1 MISVIEVYNTVRD
14 IANKDQKGFV
24 TPEMFNSLLP
34 AVQSNIF
41 SKIYDYATTSKALR
55 RSGADLGGEDSVYL
69 KAKNFLSD
77 YVESEVLQ
85 KKFGSTSLYDEGLVY
100 RKPQNCN
107 RVISLFTDDNISVD
121 LIYNTEKMSR
131 IINSNLSEPTDEFP
145 VALISDTIEVFP
157 NTLTNSV
164 FVNYYRNPT
173 SRFEASTRVSERGDI
188 DFNRVPFYS
197 ANSIPGSGDI
207 IIPNAGNCRAF
218 DLPYEFYGEVVS
230 EICKMIGVSLRDNLL
245 IQYGAAPQV

>member
-77 YVESEVLQ
+77 YVESEALQ
-85 KKFGSTSLYDEGLVY
+85 KKFASTSLYDEGLVF

-107 RVISLFTDDNISVD
+107 RVISLFTDTNISVD

-145 VALISDTIEVFP
+145 VALVSDTIEVFP
-157 NTLTNSV
+157 DTLSGSV

-173 SRFEASTRVSERGDI
+173 SRFETTVRASQRGDI
-188 DFNRVPFYS
+188 DRDRVPFYS
-197 ANSIPGSGDI
+197 SESFGTSGDAF
-207 IIPNAGNCRAF
+207 PKPSNCRAF

-230 EICKMIGVSLRDNLL
+230 EICKMIGVSLRDNFL

>member
-77 YVESEVLQ
+77 YVVTSTLQ
-85 KKFGSTSLYDEGLVY
+85 KSLETSAYGEGVLF

-107 RVISLFTDDNISVD
+107 RLISLFTDTNVSID

-131 IINSNLSEPTDEFP
+131 IINSNLSEPTDDFP
-145 VALISDTIEVFP
+145 VALISDRIEIFPDTI
-157 NTLTNSV
+157 TDDISV
-164 FVNYYRNPT
+164 NFYRNPT
-173 SRFEASTRVSERGDI
+173 SRYEVAVRDGDRGEI
-188 DFNRVPFYS
+188 DRSRVPFYS
-197 ANSIPGSGDI
+197 VASFSGGVSV
-207 IIPNAGNCRAF
+207 PNAANCRGF

-230 EICKMIGVSLRDNLL
+230 EICKMIGVSLRDNFL